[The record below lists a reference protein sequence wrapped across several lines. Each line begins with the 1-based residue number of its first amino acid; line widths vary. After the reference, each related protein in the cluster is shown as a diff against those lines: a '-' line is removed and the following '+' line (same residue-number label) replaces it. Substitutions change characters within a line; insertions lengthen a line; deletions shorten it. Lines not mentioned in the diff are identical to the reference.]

1 MAAETVST
9 EAAVGSSSGLTQLL
23 DQLDQLWVE
32 YLTFLDQYQAAQG
45 DLKKQLSAGHFS
57 LTQANFKSPN
67 RRPYGQDYYDNR
79 MKASRRCKI
88 APQDQASLSM
98 RFKVVDTTDSA
109 KSAEFAEPAE
119 KDAANE
125 PQQQPSPP
133 STPSPDCHEN
143 PEKSTPAAE
152 DNKEEPAADATASS
166 HDPLRW
172 FGILLPRELRSAQ
185 TSFCTVIEGPV
196 ETAASAIRGM
206 RETEAKISKLRKAVR
221 KIEKAEK

>member
-1 MAAETVST
+1 MAAETAST
-9 EAAVGSSSGLTQLL
+9 EAGVGSSSGLTQLL

-57 LTQANFKSPN
+57 LTQANFKSSN

-88 APQDQASLSM
+88 DPQDQASLSM
-98 RFKVVDTTDSA
+98 RFKVIDTTDSA
-109 KSAEFAEPAE
+109 KSAESAGSAE
-119 KDAANE
+119 KDAASE

-133 STPSPDCHEN
+133 STPTPSGHESS
-143 PEKSTPAAE
+143 ETCTPAAE
-152 DNKEEPAADATASS
+152 DNKEKPAAGTTASS
-166 HDPLRW
+166 HDPLKW

-185 TSFCTVIEGPV
+185 TSFCTVIKGPL
-196 ETAASAIRGM
+196 ETAANAIRGM

-221 KIEKAEK
+221 KIEKAGE

>member
-1 MAAETVST
+1 MAAETAST
-9 EAAVGSSSGLTQLL
+9 GAGAASSSGLTQLL
-23 DQLDQLWVE
+23 GQLDQLWVE

-79 MKASRRCKI
+79 MKASRRCEI
-88 APQDQASLSM
+88 APQDHAGLET
-98 RFKVVDTTDSA
+98 RFKVVDTTSSA
-109 KSAEFAEPAE
+109 KSAESAESGE
-119 KDAANE
+119 KDAATE

-133 STPSPDCHEN
+133 STPTPDGHEN
-143 PEKSTPAAE
+143 SEKSTPAAE
-152 DNKEEPAADATASS
+152 DNKEKPAADATATS
-166 HDPLRW
+166 HNPLKW

-185 TSFCTVIEGPV
+185 ASFCTVIEGPV
-196 ETAASAIRGM
+196 ESAANAIRGM

-221 KIEKAEK
+221 KIEKAER

>member
-1 MAAETVST
+1 MAAETAST
-9 EAAVGSSSGLTQLL
+9 EAGAGSSSGLMQLL
-23 DQLDQLWVE
+23 DQLDKLWVE

-88 APQDQASLSM
+88 APQDRACLSM
-98 RFKVVDTTDSA
+98 RFKVIDTTSSTKPA
-109 KSAEFAEPAE
+109 ESAESAE
-119 KDAANE
+119 KDAASE
-125 PQQQPSPP
+125 PQQQLSPP
-133 STPSPDCHEN
+133 STPTPDGHEN
-143 PEKSTPAAE
+143 PERSTPATE
-152 DNKEEPAADATASS
+152 DNKEEPAEDATASS

-185 TSFCTVIEGPV
+185 ASFRGVAGEPV
-196 ETAASAIRGM
+196 ETAANAIRGM

-221 KIEKAEK
+221 KIEKARE

>member
-1 MAAETVST
+1 MAAETAST
-9 EAAVGSSSGLTQLL
+9 EARAGSSSGLTQLL
-23 DQLDQLWVE
+23 DQLDRLWVE

-45 DLKKQLSAGHFS
+45 NLKKQLSAGHFS

-79 MKASRRCKI
+79 MKASRRYKI
-88 APQDQASLSM
+88 APQDQTSLSM
-98 RFKVVDTTDSA
+98 RFKVIDTTSSA
-109 KSAEFAEPAE
+109 KLAESAESAE
-119 KDAANE
+119 KDAASE

-133 STPSPDCHEN
+133 STPTPDGYEN
-143 PEKSTPAAE
+143 LEKSTPTAE
-152 DNKEEPAADATASS
+152 ANTEEPAEDATASS

-196 ETAASAIRGM
+196 ESAANAIRGM

-221 KIEKAEK
+221 KVEKAEN